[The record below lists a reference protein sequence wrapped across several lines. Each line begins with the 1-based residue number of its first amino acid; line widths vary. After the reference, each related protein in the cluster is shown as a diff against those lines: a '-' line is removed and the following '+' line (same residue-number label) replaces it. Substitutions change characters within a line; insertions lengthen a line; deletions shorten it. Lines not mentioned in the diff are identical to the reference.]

1 LFPDESD
8 IIRPLEEDRP
18 TITPEFQ
25 RSFVK
30 TDEVIALLRHLPYIR
45 RISHGMHAPQGTPA
59 CYWAD
64 WQSMAMNATGEA
76 AAGEAAAGEAAA
88 GEADGGTVDE
98 GLKVCSFSTRSSASF
113 TDQSVTMEVSTDTL
127 RPKAMYRGLSRSW
140 TTQITMPLRMRLNGG
155 ARR

>member
-1 LFPDESD
+1 LFLDESD
-8 IIRPLEEDRP
+8 IVQPLEEGRP

-25 RSFVK
+25 RCFVK

-59 CYWAD
+59 CYWGD
-64 WQSMAMNATGEA
+64 WQSMAMNATR
-76 AAGEAAAGEAAA
+76 EAAA